1 MAVLDVNWNPSARQL
16 RQFAV
21 MLAVLLGLVAAWL
34 FRTGQS
40 PTGALAA
47 TIAAAASALLA
58 AFRPARMRIVYVAW
72 MVAAFPI
79 GWLVSHLLL
88 AAVFYLVITPIG
100 MIMRICR
107 YDPLQRRFDRQADT
121 YWQPRQD
128 RDDPQRYFKQ
138 Y

>member
-1 MAVLDVNWNPSARQL
+1 MAVLDVNWNPSTRQL

-21 MLAVLLGLVAAWL
+21 MLAALLGLVAAWL
-34 FRTGQS
+34 CWTGQS
-40 PTGALAA
+40 PPGALAA

-58 AFRPARMRIVYVAW
+58 AFRPAWTRIVYVAW
-72 MVAAFPI
+72 MAAAFPI

-100 MIMRICR
+100 LILRICR